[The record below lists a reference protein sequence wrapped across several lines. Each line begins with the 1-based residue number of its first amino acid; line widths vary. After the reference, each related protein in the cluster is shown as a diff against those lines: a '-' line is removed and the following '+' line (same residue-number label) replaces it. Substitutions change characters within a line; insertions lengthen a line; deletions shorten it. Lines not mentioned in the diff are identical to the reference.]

1 MANKKLNATITIGG
15 AVSSSLKG
23 AFGTVKS
30 SVEQVG
36 AAMAKLEREQRTLTN
51 AIQTFGRQGKNVDS
65 LRAKYAANVAAV
77 DKLRAAT
84 ERLKRVEDARER
96 NLAKRDQYKEGV
108 MGTIALGATVAA
120 PIKAAMDFESTMAD
134 IKKVVDA
141 PKGAD
146 ENTFFKA
153 IGKQVLDLS
162 KVLPMTANEIGRIYA
177 LGGQSGIATEDLG
190 KFTESAVKMGV
201 AFDVS
206 AEQAGQSMAELRSA
220 FGMTQ
225 DQVNT
230 LADQMN
236 YLDNNGS
243 AAAKDILEIV
253 QRIGPL
259 AKVAGVSAGQ
269 VAALGSTLRGMG
281 VQNEIAATG
290 IKNLFLTLAAGES
303 ATKGQR
309 AVFKQLGYTSTEVAK
324 SMQLDAR
331 KTMTVILKQIGKLSK
346 DKQAAALSTLF
357 GKEVVGSIAPLLTN
371 LDQLEKN
378 FDAVADKTKYAGSMQ
393 KEFAARA
400 ATTENQLILFRNQ
413 ITVLGV
419 TIGSVLLPAVNSV
432 LQTVG
437 PWIGKVS
444 ELAEAHP
451 VVTKAIVAT
460 AGALITLKV
469 ATFSAGFAFTY
480 LRGGALR
487 LVGALA
493 GARAQ
498 MAITTVA
505 NRAMGASALTARGGL
520 IGLATGGL
528 AVVGKQM
535 RAMAFAAALSV
546 SSMGGLATRAL
557 PAVATAIRLVGGA
570 FIATGIGALIAGVA
584 LGGLWIYRNW
594 AGVKAF
600 MVGTLEGI
608 QQGLQPLIDNLTTLW
623 NNLGPVKTAFEWVGG
638 AIAKVW
644 DWFTKLVQPVTYSG
658 EELKK
663 AGDAGQEFG
672 KALAAGIN
680 FVTAPLQWLI
690 DKIAWVVTNMDTI
703 KNKAVDFKNSVSDMA
718 GGAWQKTKDFFSNP
732 FGDEA
737 PQGNTLATPQT
748 PASALPAPSL
758 ANRGGSTYTDSSTTT
773 IQVTQRP
780 GENNADLAKRIADEQ
795 ERRRQ
800 VRQRSM
806 MNDGVVAP

>member
-65 LRAKYAANVAAV
+65 LRAKYTANVAAV
-77 DKLRAAT
+77 DKLRTAT

-96 NLAKRDQYKEGV
+96 NLAKRDQYKEGI
-108 MGTIALGATVAA
+108 MGTIALGATIAA

-153 IGKQVLDLS
+153 IGKQVLDMS
-162 KVLPMTANEIGRIYA
+162 KILPMTANEIGRIFA

-206 AEQAGQSMAELRSA
+206 AEQAGQAMAELRSA

-243 AAAKDILEIV
+243 AAAKDIMEIV

-290 IKNLFLTLAAGES
+290 IKNLFLTLSSGNA
-303 ATKGQR
+303 ATKKQKE
-309 AVFKQLGYTSTEVAK
+309 VFKQLGYTSTEVAK
-324 SMQLDAR
+324 SMQLDAE
-331 KTMTVILKQIGKLSK
+331 KTMTVILKQISKLPK
-346 DKQAAALSTLF
+346 HAQAAALTELF
-357 GKEVVGSIAPLLTN
+357 GKEVVGSIAPLMTRLGE
-371 LDQLEKN
+371 LQKN
-378 FDAVADKTKYAGSMQ
+378 FDAVGDKTKYAGSMQ
-393 KEFAARA
+393 KEFEARA
-400 ATTENQLILFRNQ
+400 ATTANQLILFRNQ
-413 ITVLGV
+413 ITGLGV

-437 PWIGKVS
+437 PWIGKITD
-444 ELAEAHP
+444 LAEAHP

-460 AGALITLKV
+460 AGALITMRI
-469 ATFSAGFAFTY
+469 ATFAAGFAFTY

-487 LVGALA
+487 VIGALA

-498 MAITTVA
+498 MALTAVSARAMGTAATVA
-505 NRAMGASALTARGGL
+505 NGGL
-520 IGLATGGL
+520 
-528 AVVGKQM
+528 VGM
-535 RAMAFAAALSV
+535 ASRAI
-546 SSMGGLATRAL
+546 
-557 PAVATAIRLVGGA
+557 PAVITGVRAIGVA
-570 FIATGIGALIAGVA
+570 FVSTGIGALITGLAV
-584 LGGLWIYRNW
+584 GGLMIYRHW

-600 MVGTLEGI
+600 MTGTLQGI
-608 QQGLQPLIDNLTTLW
+608 QQGLQPLTDKFAALW
-623 NNLGPVKTAFEWVGG
+623 DRLGPVKTAFQWVADAAGK
-638 AIAKVW
+638 AW
-644 DWFTKLVQPVTYSG
+644 DWFTKLAEPVSYSS

-672 KALAAGIN
+672 KALAAGID
-680 FVTAPLQWLI
+680 FVTTPLQWLI
-690 DKIAWVVTNMDTI
+690 DKITWVLDNIDTL
-703 KNKAVDFKNSVSDMA
+703 KNKAVDFKNTVSDVA

-732 FGDEA
+732 FGDDA
-737 PQGNTLATPQT
+737 PQGDAMTTPQT
-748 PASALPAPSL
+748 PASALPAPTL
-758 ANRGGSTYTDSSTTT
+758 ANRGGSTYQDNSQTTMQ
-773 IQVTQRP
+773 ITQRP
-780 GENNADLAKRIADEQ
+780 GESNADLAKRIADEQ

-800 VRQRSM
+800 VRQRNM

>member
-413 ITVLGV
+413 ITGLGV

-469 ATFSAGFAFTY
+469 ATFAAGFAFTY
-480 LRGGALR
+480 LRGGMLNITGVVAS
-487 LVGALA
+487 
-493 GARAQ
+493 ARAQ
-498 MAITTVA
+498 MAL
-505 NRAMGASALTARGGL
+505 M
-520 IGLATGGL
+520 
-528 AVVGKQM
+528 
-535 RAMAFAAALSV
+535 
-546 SSMGGLATRAL
+546 ATRSL
-557 PAVATAIRLVGGA
+557 PLVAAGVRTVGAA
-570 FIATGIGALIAGVA
+570 FISTGIGALVAGLA
-584 LGGLWIYRNW
+584 IGGLWIYRNW

-690 DKIAWVVTNMDTI
+690 EKITWVVTNMDTL

-732 FGDEA
+732 FGDDA

-748 PASALPAPSL
+748 PASALPAPAL

>member
-162 KVLPMTANEIGRIYA
+162 KTLPMTANEIGRIFA

-190 KFTESAVKMGV
+190 RFTESAVKMGV

-413 ITVLGV
+413 ITGLGV

-469 ATFSAGFAFTY
+469 ATFAAGFAFTY
-480 LRGGALR
+480 LRGGLLNITGVVAS
-487 LVGALA
+487 
-493 GARAQ
+493 ARAQ
-498 MAITTVA
+498 MAL
-505 NRAMGASALTARGGL
+505 M
-520 IGLATGGL
+520 
-528 AVVGKQM
+528 
-535 RAMAFAAALSV
+535 
-546 SSMGGLATRAL
+546 ATRSL
-557 PAVATAIRLVGGA
+557 PLVAAGVRTVGAA
-570 FIATGIGALIAGVA
+570 FISTGIGALVAGLA
-584 LGGLWIYRNW
+584 IGGLWIYRNW

-638 AIAKVW
+638 AISKVW
-644 DWFTKLVQPVTYSG
+644 DWFTKLAQPVTYSG

-690 DKIAWVVTNMDTI
+690 DKIAWVVTNMDTL

-732 FGDEA
+732 FGDDA

-748 PASALPAPSL
+748 PASALPAPAL
-758 ANRGGSTYTDSSTTT
+758 ANRGGNTYQDNSQNT

-780 GENNADLAKRIADEQ
+780 GESNADLAKRIAEEQ

>member
-141 PKGAD
+141 PRGAD

-413 ITVLGV
+413 ITGLGV

-469 ATFSAGFAFTY
+469 ATFAAGFAFTY
-480 LRGGALR
+480 LRGGLLNITGVVAS
-487 LVGALA
+487 
-493 GARAQ
+493 ARAQ
-498 MAITTVA
+498 MAL
-505 NRAMGASALTARGGL
+505 M
-520 IGLATGGL
+520 
-528 AVVGKQM
+528 
-535 RAMAFAAALSV
+535 
-546 SSMGGLATRAL
+546 ATRSL
-557 PAVATAIRLVGGA
+557 PMVAAGVRTVGAA
-570 FIATGIGALIAGVA
+570 FISTGIGALVAGLA
-584 LGGLWIYRNW
+584 IGGLWIYRNW

-690 DKIAWVVTNMDTI
+690 EKITWVVTNMDTI

-732 FGDEA
+732 FGDDA

-748 PASALPAPSL
+748 PASALPAPAL
-758 ANRGGSTYTDSSTTT
+758 ANRGGSTYQDNSQTTMQ
-773 IQVTQRP
+773 IVQRP
-780 GENNADLAKRIADEQ
+780 GESNADLAKRIADEQ

>member
-413 ITVLGV
+413 ITGLGV

-469 ATFSAGFAFTY
+469 ATFAAGFAFTY
-480 LRGGALR
+480 LRGGLLNITGVVAS
-487 LVGALA
+487 
-493 GARAQ
+493 ARAQ
-498 MAITTVA
+498 MAL
-505 NRAMGASALTARGGL
+505 M
-520 IGLATGGL
+520 
-528 AVVGKQM
+528 
-535 RAMAFAAALSV
+535 
-546 SSMGGLATRAL
+546 ATRSL
-557 PAVATAIRLVGGA
+557 PLVAAGVRTVGAA
-570 FIATGIGALIAGVA
+570 FISTGIGALVAGLA
-584 LGGLWIYRNW
+584 IGGLWIYRNW

-690 DKIAWVVTNMDTI
+690 EKITWVVTNMDTL

-732 FGDEA
+732 FGDDT

-748 PASALPAPSL
+748 PASALPAPAL

>member
-413 ITVLGV
+413 ITGLGV

-469 ATFSAGFAFTY
+469 ATFAAGFAFTY
-480 LRGGALR
+480 LRGGLLNITGVVAS
-487 LVGALA
+487 
-493 GARAQ
+493 ARAQ
-498 MAITTVA
+498 MAL
-505 NRAMGASALTARGGL
+505 M
-520 IGLATGGL
+520 
-528 AVVGKQM
+528 
-535 RAMAFAAALSV
+535 
-546 SSMGGLATRAL
+546 ATRSL
-557 PAVATAIRLVGGA
+557 PMVAAGVRTVGAA
-570 FIATGIGALIAGVA
+570 FISTGIGALVAGLA
-584 LGGLWIYRNW
+584 IGGLWIYRNW

-690 DKIAWVVTNMDTI
+690 EKITWVVTNMDTL

-732 FGDEA
+732 FGDDT

-748 PASALPAPSL
+748 PASALPAPAL

>member
-77 DKLRAAT
+77 DKLRTAT

-96 NLAKRDQYKEGV
+96 NLAKREQYKDGI
-108 MGTIALGATVAA
+108 MGTIALGATIAA
-120 PIKAAMDFESTMAD
+120 PIKAAMDFESTVAD

-146 ENTFFKA
+146 EDTFFKA
-153 IGKQVLDLS
+153 ISKQVLDMS
-162 KVLPMTANEIGRIYA
+162 KTLPMTANEIGRIFA

-243 AAAKDILEIV
+243 AAAKDIMEIV

-290 IKNLFLTLAAGES
+290 IKNLFLTLASGDA
-303 ATKGQR
+303 ATKKQKE
-309 AVFKQLGYTSTEVAK
+309 VFKQLGYTSKEVSK
-324 SMQLDAR
+324 SMQLDAE
-331 KTMTVILKQIGKLSK
+331 KTMTVILKQISKLPK
-346 DKQAAALSTLF
+346 HAQAAALTELF
-357 GKEVVGSIAPLLTN
+357 GKEVVGSIAPLMTRLGE
-371 LDQLEKN
+371 LQKN
-378 FDAVADKTKYAGSMQ
+378 FDAVADRTKYAGSMQ
-393 KEFAARA
+393 KEFEARA
-400 ATTENQLILFRNQ
+400 ATTANQLILFRNQ
-413 ITVLGV
+413 ITGLGV

-437 PWIGKVS
+437 PWIGKIT
-444 ELAEAHP
+444 ELADAHP

-460 AGALITLKV
+460 AGALITMRI
-469 ATFSAGFAFTY
+469 ATFAAGFAFTY

-487 LVGALA
+487 VVGALA

-498 MAITTVA
+498 MALTAVSARAVGAAATVA
-505 NRAMGASALTARGGL
+505 NGGL
-520 IGLATGGL
+520 VGMASRGIP
-528 AVVGKQM
+528 AVVTGV
-535 RAMAFAAALSV
+535 RAIGA
-546 SSMGGLATRAL
+546 
-557 PAVATAIRLVGGA
+557 A
-570 FIATGIGALIAGVA
+570 FISTGIGALITGLA

-600 MVGTLEGI
+600 MTGTLQGI
-608 QQGLQPLIDNLTTLW
+608 QQGLQPVTEKFQALW
-623 NNLGPVKTAFEWVGG
+623 DKLGPVKTAFQWVADAAGK
-638 AIAKVW
+638 AW
-644 DWFTKLVQPVTYSG
+644 DWFTKLAEPVSYSG

-663 AGDAGQEFG
+663 AGDAGQQFG
-672 KALAAGIN
+672 KALAAGID
-680 FVTAPLQWLI
+680 FVLGPIQFLI
-690 DKIAWVVTNMDTI
+690 DKIIWVSDNIGALTQ
-703 KNKAVDFKNSVSDMA
+703 KAVEFKNSVSDMA
-718 GGAWQKTKDFFSNP
+718 GSAWESTKDFFRNP
-732 FGDEA
+732 FGGDDA
-737 PQGNTLATPQT
+737 PEGNTLASPMTPGN
-748 PASALPAPSL
+748 ALPAPAL
-758 ANRGGSTYTDSSTTT
+758 ANRGGSTYQDNSQTTMQ
-773 IQVTQRP
+773 IVQRP
-780 GENNADLAKRIADEQ
+780 GENTTDLAKRIADEQ

-806 MNDGVVAP
+806 MNDGVTAP

>member
-413 ITVLGV
+413 ITGLGV

-469 ATFSAGFAFTY
+469 ATFAAGFAFTY
-480 LRGGALR
+480 LRGGLLNITGVVAS
-487 LVGALA
+487 
-493 GARAQ
+493 ARAQ
-498 MAITTVA
+498 MAL
-505 NRAMGASALTARGGL
+505 M
-520 IGLATGGL
+520 
-528 AVVGKQM
+528 
-535 RAMAFAAALSV
+535 
-546 SSMGGLATRAL
+546 ATRSL
-557 PAVATAIRLVGGA
+557 PMVAAGVRTVGAA
-570 FIATGIGALIAGVA
+570 FISTGIGALVAGLA
-584 LGGLWIYRNW
+584 IGGLWIYRNW

-690 DKIAWVVTNMDTI
+690 DKVAWVITNMDTL

-732 FGDEA
+732 FGDDA
-737 PQGNTLATPQT
+737 PQGNALATPQT
-748 PASALPAPSL
+748 PASALPAPAL

>member
-162 KVLPMTANEIGRIYA
+162 KTLPMTANEIGRIFA

-190 KFTESAVKMGV
+190 RFTESAVKMGV

-413 ITVLGV
+413 ITGLGV

-469 ATFSAGFAFTY
+469 ATFAAGFAFTY
-480 LRGGALR
+480 LRGGL
-487 LVGALA
+487 LNITGVVTS
-493 GARAQ
+493 ARAQ
-498 MAITTVA
+498 MAL
-505 NRAMGASALTARGGL
+505 M
-520 IGLATGGL
+520 
-528 AVVGKQM
+528 
-535 RAMAFAAALSV
+535 
-546 SSMGGLATRAL
+546 ATRSL
-557 PAVATAIRLVGGA
+557 PLVASGVRTVGAA
-570 FIATGIGALIAGVA
+570 FISTGIGALVAGLA
-584 LGGLWIYRNW
+584 IGGLWIYRNW

-623 NNLGPVKTAFEWVGG
+623 NNLGPVKTAFEWVGD

-690 DKIAWVVTNMDTI
+690 EKITWVVTNMDTL

-732 FGDEA
+732 FGDDA

-748 PASALPAPSL
+748 PASALPAPAL